1 MGTLLYIATGEG
13 VVTVKPNGKDS
24 WEAEQKGLAAWDIN
38 ELAVEQSAPGR
49 VYAATRGD
57 GVWRS
62 DDFGETWT
70 KPNRGKPGPGKV
82 KCVTIDPHDANTI
95 WAGTEPIGLWVS
107 RDACESWSAIDS
119 VWNVPE
125 VAEVDYP
132 VAAVEPHVR
141 DIVIDPK
148 DPATIYL
155 ALQVGHMLKSTDGG
169 TTWKLLNKNVDADA
183 HTILSRPDD
192 PKHLYLAT
200 GGHSARQENAP
211 GRALYQ
217 SEDGGES
224 WSPMGLEFEQEYS
237 IPMVQHP
244 TKPNVLYSALA
255 KGQPGA
261 WRSRDDGAQATMIRS
276 EDGGKSWQ
284 ALDTP
289 PEIVRDYAESFALDP
304 DEPDNVF
311 VATRAGEIFRSKDG
325 GDSWASLGVKVRNV
339 SDMRAVRI

>member
-1 MGTLLYIATGEG
+1 
-13 VVTVKPNGKDS
+13 
-24 WEAEQKGLAAWDIN
+24 
-38 ELAVEQSAPGR
+38 
-49 VYAATRGD
+49 
-57 GVWRS
+57 WRS

-107 RDACESWSAIDS
+107 RDACESWTSVDS

-155 ALQVGHMLKSTDGG
+155 ALQVGYMLKSTDGG
-169 TTWKLLNKNVDADA
+169 TTWTLLDKNVDADA
-183 HTILSRPDD
+183 HTIVSSSADPSR
-192 PKHLYLAT
+192 LFLAT
-200 GGHSARQENAP
+200 GGHSARQAGAP
-211 GRALYQ
+211 GRALYR
-217 SEDGGES
+217 SEDGGAS

-255 KGQPGA
+255 SGNPGS
-261 WRSRDDGAQATMIRS
+261 WRKREDGAQTKMIRS
-276 EDGGKSWQ
+276 EDGGTTWK

-289 PEIVRDYAESFALDP
+289 PEIVRNYAEAIALDP
-304 DEPDNVF
+304 VEPDNVF
-311 VATRAGEIFRSKDG
+311 VATRAGELFRSTDG
-325 GDSWASLGVKVRNV
+325 GDSWASLGVKVRDV
-339 SDMRAVRI
+339 SDMKAVHV

>member
-13 VVTVKPNGKDS
+13 VVTVKPDGKDS
-24 WEAEQKGLAAWDIN
+24 WEAEQKGLTAWDIN
-38 ELAVEQSAPGR
+38 ELAVEPSAPGR
-49 VYAATRGD
+49 VYAGTRGD

-62 DDFGETWT
+62 DDFGETWI

-82 KCVTIDPHDANTI
+82 KCVTIDPHDSNTI

-107 RDACESWSAIDS
+107 RDACESWSALDS
-119 VWNVPE
+119 VWDVPE

-148 DPATIYL
+148 DPDTIYL

-169 TTWKLLNKNVDADA
+169 TTWTLLNKNVDADA
-183 HTILSRPDD
+183 HTIVSRPDD
-192 PKHLYLAT
+192 PQHLYLAT
-200 GGHSARQENAP
+200 GGHSARGVGAP

-237 IPMVQHP
+237 VPLVQHP
-244 TKPNVLYSALA
+244 TKPDILYSALA
-255 KGQPGA
+255 NGQPSA
-261 WRSRDDGAQATMIRS
+261 WRKRDDGAQATMIRS
-276 EDGGKSWQ
+276 NDGGKSWQ
-284 ALDTP
+284 ALETP
-289 PEIVRDYAESFALDP
+289 PEIGREFAASITLDP

-311 VATRAGEIFRSKDG
+311 VGTRTGQLFRSTDG

-339 SDMRAVRI
+339 ADMRAVHV